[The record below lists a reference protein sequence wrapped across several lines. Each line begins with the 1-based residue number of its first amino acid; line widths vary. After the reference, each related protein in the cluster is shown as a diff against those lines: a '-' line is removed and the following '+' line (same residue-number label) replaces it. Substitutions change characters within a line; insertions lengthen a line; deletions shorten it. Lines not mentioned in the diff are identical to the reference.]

1 MAAKPKPQIQLP
13 TKEALEFIHKGGSVP
28 KHIEAREEPAESGD
42 VKRAYNVPIYQ
53 SQIDDIKSIIESMPE
68 RKRPSLR
75 KYLAEAIE
83 QRIERDKK
91 ISARKQ
97 S

>member
-1 MAAKPKPQIQLP
+1 MAAKSKPQIQLP

-28 KHIEAREEPAESGD
+28 KHVEEREESGD

-53 SQIDDIKSIIESMPE
+53 SQIDDIKMIIESMPE

-83 QRIERDKK
+83 QRIEKDKK
-91 ISARKQ
+91 SITSAKKN